1 MATKPK
7 GGWNPSM
14 NIVLNKHFVSFW
26 EIEQILWKELR
37 ALFCQT
43 LKELLE
49 GLDQQV
55 FESRDKNKYKV
66 CEIRGREIETLVG
79 PVKFKRRAYRNEE
92 TGQRA
97 FLLDQALEL
106 AKRER
111 ISPGLVELV
120 TQLGVT
126 GPSYRQ
132 ARENITKIF
141 GERIISHEAI
151 RQVVI
156 HAGEKIDQLEEIESK
171 TLQGQRKVPIL
182 FLEVDGLWV
191 SLQQEKE
198 PSTEIKTMTSHE
210 GWQKRYESSKEY
222 QLKNQFHFTWDKKG
236 DFWEEASLYIE
247 AHYDIE
253 NTMVVINGDRA
264 KWIRKGIEYFPEAIY
279 QVDRYHLKRDIRLLL
294 KNQPDK
300 LEKALQSLE
309 ESNTASFFAIIAEAV
324 SAEKDQKIKNRQQAL
339 LKDLVT
345 IPDSIRDYRKRLQE
359 KGYDVTGL
367 RGLGAAE
374 SQIDRYSNRLKKR
387 SQSWGKRGLHSM
399 LSCLDAKF
407 EGTLEYAVKLLRDTD
422 MFLNKKELKTKASKI
437 AAKITNDIGHV
448 KKGHFPVRETGRH
461 SSGGLSILARRLSHP
476 AFTTL

>member
-1 MATKPK
+1 M
-7 GGWNPSM
+7 S
-14 NIVLNKHFVSFW
+14 IVLNKHFVSFC

-37 ALFCQT
+37 ELFCQT

-49 GLDQQV
+49 GLDQKI

-66 CEIRGREIETLVG
+66 CEVRDREIETLVG
-79 PVKFKRRAYRNEE
+79 PVKFKRRAYRDEE
-92 TGQRA
+92 TGQRT
-97 FLLDQALEL
+97 FLLDQALKL
-106 AKRER
+106 AKRDR

-132 ARENITKIF
+132 ARDNISKIF

-156 HAGEKIDQLEEIESK
+156 QAGEKIDQLEEKASI

-198 PSTEIKTMTSHE
+198 SSTEIRTMTSHE
-210 GWQKRYESSKEY
+210 GWQKRHESSKEY
-222 QLKNQFHFTWDKKG
+222 QLKNQLHFTWDQKG
-236 DFWEEASLYIE
+236 DFWEEASSYIE

-253 NTMVVINGDRA
+253 DTMVVINGDRA
-264 KWIRKGIEYFPEAIY
+264 QWIRKGIEYFPQAIY
-279 QVDRYHLKRDIRLLL
+279 QVDRYHIKRDIRALL

-300 LEKALQSLE
+300 LEKALQSFE
-309 ESNTASFFAIIAEAV
+309 ESNTAGFLATIAEAI
-324 SAEKDQKIKNRQQAL
+324 SAEKDQRIKNRLKAL
-339 LKDLVT
+339 LNDLMT
-345 IPDSIRDYRKRLQE
+345 IPDSIRDYRKVLQE
-359 KGYDVTGL
+359 KGYNVTGL

-387 SQSWGKRGLHSM
+387 GQSWGKRGLHSM

-407 EGTLEYAVKLLRDTD
+407 EGTLEPAVKLLRDTGEL
-422 MFLNKKELKTKASKI
+422 LNKTQQKIKASKI
-437 AAKITNDIGHV
+437 AEKITKDMVGHIR
-448 KKGHFPVRETGRH
+448 KGHFPVREAGRNT
-461 SSGGLSILARRLSHP
+461 SGGLSMLARKLAHP